1 LDRQKNTGHASD
13 KAIANKRF
21 LRQLGYAV
29 DEIRVNLAK
38 SDQGPFLLAVASAKF
53 LQECRSVAFDCA
65 ARILFSKSQVESVSP
80 VNTGKPANSRAE
92 SMNQPRNASQ
102 VFRTKNGQSSFVG
115 ILDRHPNIL
124 TIKPG

>member
-1 LDRQKNTGHASD
+1 M
-13 KAIANKRF
+13 
-21 LRQLGYAV
+21 
-29 DEIRVNLAK
+29 DEIGMNLAK

-65 ARILFSKSQVESVSP
+65 ARILFSKSQVERVSA
-80 VNTGKPANSRAE
+80 VSAGKSANSRAE

-102 VFRTKNGQSSFVG
+102 VFRTKNGQSSFVR